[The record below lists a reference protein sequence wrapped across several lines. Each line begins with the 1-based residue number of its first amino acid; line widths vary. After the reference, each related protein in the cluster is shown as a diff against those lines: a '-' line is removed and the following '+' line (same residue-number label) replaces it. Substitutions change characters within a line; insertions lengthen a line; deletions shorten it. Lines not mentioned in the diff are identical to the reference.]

1 MQLPTELPL
10 GLVFVVGR
18 VGLLEEA
25 KNGRAPQ
32 VQFTLVEE
40 TYQVYCV
47 LSPRA
52 ASEVA
57 LQHGMTIR
65 AGGHLAFDPQRA
77 GYYLFVR
84 DVEIVHVPLADEP
97 APPPLVELP
106 PEDRTAV
113 EAILADIKKRSD
125 AANLAQADLPVWVQ
139 KIAPPE
145 VQAEIEED
153 VEPSVRVN
161 PPSLKTPSSGVES
174 LDAGLLA
181 RLSAAMDSD
190 EELELTPEMLVEYAD
205 QLEEPPIVPDT
216 RPYDVPPPAELLAET
231 AVPRP
236 AVGLEDPEAVK
247 PLARHNTDFWMV
259 LLILA
264 FIVVAVV
271 LVVAIITML

>member
-1 MQLPTELPL
+1 M
-10 GLVFVVGR
+10 
-18 VGLLEEA
+18 GLLVPNYIIDANVATNLIHYYWDEWSVKDYFIE
-25 KNGRAPQ
+25 
-32 VQFTLVEE
+32 VEE
-40 TYQVYCV
+40 DQFER
-47 LSPRA
+47 LDD
-52 ASEVA
+52 
-57 LQHGMTIR
+57 L
-65 AGGHLAFDPQRA
+65 
-77 GYYLFVR
+77 
-84 DVEIVHVPLADEP
+84 
-97 APPPLVELP
+97 
-106 PEDRTAV
+106 
-113 EAILADIKKRSD
+113 SD